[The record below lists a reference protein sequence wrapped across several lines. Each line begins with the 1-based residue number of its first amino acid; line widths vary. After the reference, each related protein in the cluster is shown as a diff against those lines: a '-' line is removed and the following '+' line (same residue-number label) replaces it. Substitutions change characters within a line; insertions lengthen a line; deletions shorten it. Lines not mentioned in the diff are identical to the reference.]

1 MQLIIIEERTDS
13 WHPSQSFLYFTVV
26 ALGNYLSDKVF
37 LQCACRK
44 KKRKKKKQLTLI
56 TKAVEG

>member
-13 WHPSQSFLYFTVV
+13 WHPSQSFLSFTVV

-44 KKRKKKKQLTLI
+44 KKKKKEKTI
-56 TKAVEG
+56 DFNY